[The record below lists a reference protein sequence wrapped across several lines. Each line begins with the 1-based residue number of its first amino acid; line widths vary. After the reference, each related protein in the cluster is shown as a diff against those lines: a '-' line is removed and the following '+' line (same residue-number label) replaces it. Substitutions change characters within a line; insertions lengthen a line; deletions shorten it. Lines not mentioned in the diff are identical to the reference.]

1 MKTDDL
7 DICIIWDLSKK
18 GDCLKRFKDSALV
31 SATWTNVNIFGA
43 MANLK
48 GIDVGK
54 TGVFVKGASQG

>member
-31 SATWTNVNIFGA
+31 SAT
-43 MANLK
+43 
-48 GIDVGK
+48 
-54 TGVFVKGASQG
+54 